1 MGEVYL
7 LGEIAL
13 PVTEKES
20 MRKGKK
26 SIGPRMKYNNR
37 FTAKMGNK
45 TLKLAKCC
53 LVFAA
58 KKVAFLTPTQFY
70 WRFLANK
77 KTQAFWVEI
86 HPRQW
91 VRNALQRELRECA
104 KAE

>member
-1 MGEVYL
+1 MVYLAPLQNDSIVTSQCMQFTFRNMGEVYL

-45 TLKLAKCC
+45 
-53 LVFAA
+53 
-58 KKVAFLTPTQFY
+58 
-70 WRFLANK
+70 
-77 KTQAFWVEI
+77 
-86 HPRQW
+86 
-91 VRNALQRELRECA
+91 NA
-104 KAE
+104 